1 MLNKL
6 VEPIL
11 IIAVLCGAMVL
22 SQHMDAEASQEEA
35 DALTSREWA
44 GQQVCGPQRTAVWE
58 DDKTLRCLRNIE
70 KPNAIAAGARP

>member
-58 DDKTLRCLRNIE
+58 DDKTLRCLHNIE
-70 KPNAIAAGARP
+70 KPNAVAAGALP